1 MNVRRIVALALRI
14 VLQFRRDRRTLGL
27 IVVVPIVVLALLAY
41 LINLGTSGLAV
52 GVVREDTSPVAQRLV
67 EELQQIDMFVLRETT
82 RQEADDLLQNG
93 TLDASV
99 LIPPQFAQQLLG
111 QGSPTL
117 EVKVEGSSSRTALM
131 VMQGLS
137 RAISRL
143 AASQIGFRAIE
154 PEITYVYAG
163 PEYKAIDY
171 FAPTMVAFF
180 AFFFVYLLTSV
191 GFLRER
197 TQGTFERL
205 MASPLTKAEMVLGYM
220 AGFSIFALLQSII
233 ILLFTVYVIRI
244 HYAGNLFI
252 VFVIVAIL
260 TLGSVNLGIFLSTYA
275 RNELQAV
282 QFMPMIVVPQ
292 ALLSGVFW
300 PIDDMHVIFQWV
312 AHLLPLTYANFALQ
326 EVMIKGQGIL
336 EAGVAA
342 DIGALLL
349 FAGIMV
355 VLASVGLRR
364 ASG

>member
-1 MNVRRIVALALRI
+1 MNVRRIAVLAMRI

-27 IVVVPIVVLALLAY
+27 IVVVPVVVLSLLAY
-41 LINLGTSGLAV
+41 LINLGASGLVV
-52 GVVREDTSPVAQRLV
+52 GVVREDPSPVAQRLV
-67 EELQQIDMFVLRETT
+67 EELRQVAVFDVREVA
-82 RQEADDLLQNG
+82 RQEVDPLLRDG
-93 TLDASV
+93 TLEAAII
-99 LIPPQFAQQLLG
+99 IPADFLERLMGQQRL
-111 QGSPTL
+111 TL
-117 EVKVEGSSSRTALM
+117 EVTIEGSRSRTEPMLL
-131 VMQGLS
+131 QGLS
-137 RAISRL
+137 RAIARM
-143 AASQIGFRAIE
+143 ATVASGQGVIE
-154 PEITYVYAG
+154 PQVTYVYAS
-163 PEYKAIDY
+163 PEYEVIDY

-220 AGFSIFALLQSII
+220 AGFSIFALLQSTI

-260 TLGSVNLGIFLSTYA
+260 TVGSVNLGIFLSTYA
-275 RNELQAV
+275 RNELQAI
-282 QFMPMIVVPQ
+282 QFMPMMIVPQ
-292 ALLSGVFW
+292 ALLAGIFW
-300 PIDDMHVIFQWV
+300 PIQDMHVVFQWI
-312 AHLLPLTYANFALQ
+312 AHALPLTYANFALQ

-336 EAGVAA
+336 EARVAA

-349 FAGIMV
+349 FAGLMV

-364 ASG
+364 AGA